1 MEKRP
6 SVALHICSDNCFIS
20 RGLIITVCPSDS
32 PEFRGDCGARGLGEC
47 FFGKDILG
55 LPGREV
61 LGQRCLQKDPNEA
74 Q

>member
-1 MEKRP
+1 M
-6 SVALHICSDNCFIS
+6 ALPICSDNCLMS
-20 RGLIITVCPSDS
+20 RGLIITVCPLDS